1 MVLRFVEKEYACADK
16 AFAVRQRGM
25 FATNGALVFM
35 FSENPA
41 SPPGVCNLPRNTM

>member
-16 AFAVRQRGM
+16 AFAVRQRGL

-35 FSENPA
+35 SSLRAAFLLQSI
-41 SPPGVCNLPRNTM
+41 